1 MIMLYSLGSVNRS
14 PALAPLGWVM
24 PVLLPCCFKGYFQ
37 EKWLQFATFKKDT
50 LLGAAGGIYA
60 ALCGAIPSPRGARA
74 GERLN
79 EPNDRPR

>member
-1 MIMLYSLGSVNRS
+1 MTE
-14 PALAPLGWVM
+14 
-24 PVLLPCCFKGYFQ
+24 LLPYCFKGYFQ

-79 EPNDRPR
+79 EPNDNPEMATQEHWS